1 MKRPG
6 RGTLRTTFATRD
18 QLGFL
23 ADCSW
28 FRRWTAADGP
38 GMPKIRLAP
47 PSALTC
53 DVQHGQHEE
62 VTKHLRFSS
71 RKCHSAQ
78 NVVCTVV
85 RLTCAFEAAIL
96 RFHQSPTRSVTVR
109 SWCGRKHLQSRIC
122 QTDMKRP
129 GRGTLRTT
137 FATRDQLGFLADCSW
152 FRRWTAADGPGMPK
166 IRLAPPSALTCDVQH
181 GQHEEVTKHLR
192 FSSRKCHSAQNVV
205 CTVVRLT
212 CAFEAAILRFH
223 QSPTQSVTVRSW
235 CGENTC
241 NLGFARQT

>member
-1 MKRPG
+1 MPLRPECRVY
-6 RGTLRTTFATRD
+6 RGQADMCIR
-18 QLGFL
+18 GCHL
-23 ADCSW
+23 AVPSVAYSIC
-28 FRRWTAADGP
+28 DGAE
-38 GMPKIRLAP
+38 L
-47 PSALTC
+47 
-53 DVQHGQHEE
+53 V
-62 VTKHLRFSS
+62 
-71 RKCHSAQ
+71 
-78 NVVCTVV
+78 
-85 RLTCAFEAAIL
+85 
-96 RFHQSPTRSVTVR
+96 
-109 SWCGRKHLQSRIC
+109 WRKHLQSRIC

-166 IRLAPPSALTCDVQH
+166 IRLAPPSALTCGVQH

-223 QSPTQSVTVRSW
+223 QSPTRSVTVRSW